1 MADEHEQVTRSV
13 DIDAEADDVWRAVAD
28 PGERDRWLD
37 DPDAVARRVRV
48 DEVDATT
55 PARRLTW
62 TWWRPGDEAGAST
75 VSVVVAPR
83 AGGGTRVVITESL
96 RAHASASASAS
107 ATAGAGAGLRA
118 LWGHRIL
125 GLELLL
131 LTARS
136 HAGAGLA

>member
-13 DIDAEADDVWRAVAD
+13 DIDADLDDVWRAVAD
-28 PGERDRWLD
+28 PDGRVRWLD

-48 DEVDATT
+48 DEVDATA

-83 AGGGTRVVITESL
+83 EGGGTRVVITESL
-96 RAHASASASAS
+96 QAHAS
-107 ATAGAGAGLRA
+107 TGAGAGLRA